1 MNSSPS
7 ITISGLLLL
16 LTISG
21 AKAQQLP
28 TILGSIISC
37 TNDLTLAGTD
47 FEINF
52 NAVLYALSSN
62 ASESDYAN
70 GFSSVA
76 RGSSNQVYGFFLC
89 RGDLSHDSCRA
100 CVVNGTQHIN
110 PPGCPYGFHNF
121 IVWYEECTV
130 SVSHQPFGSNR
141 MNDSSYA
148 QNSGNASDPVA
159 FNTLLNETLSNLFQ
173 STAYCQLVGR
183 RFAVRKANFIASQ
196 PFLYTLAQCT
206 PDLNPS
212 DCFSCL
218 QMAAKGISR
227 GNRRARFLLR
237 SCNLWYDDHAF
248 YNETAVALLFTMAP
262 PPSSSPLPSPK
273 GKTSTATTIVAIVV
287 SVGVTVVIFLILWC
301 LNRRATRRNEAA
313 ICSTRFQNLQVLP
326 SILHPG
332 KPHAVCLFS
341 YMLTLD
347 MTLGSQVQIRRIPED
362 SEGDFQSS
370 VKNRVLPVQQ
380 PDGHLVRLVPLPRRP
395 CFLPRGLN
403 HHPLLLA
410 RDSPF
415 SSAVSTSAPE
425 LSSTV
430 SPKPSG
436 CSSSAAFS
444 SVLVS
449 DSLIS
454 ETWKL
459 VEHPWK
465 NLLQR
470 KYLHPPH
477 HLLRFS
483 ALQLYPPMGK
493 K

>member
-37 TNDLTLAGTD
+37 TNDLTLAGID
-47 FEINF
+47 FERNF
-52 NAVLYALSSN
+52 NAVLFALSSN

-100 CVVNGTQHIN
+100 CVVNGTQQIN

-313 ICSTRFQNLQVLP
+313 ICSTQFQNLQVLP
-326 SILHPG
+326 SILFVNNG
-332 KPHAVCLFS
+332 REYVAAMGDLIFGYDIGIS
-341 YMLTLD
+341 
-347 MTLGSQVQIRRIPED
+347 GAED

-380 PDGHLVRLVPLPRRP
+380 PDAHLVRLVLLPRRP

-444 SVLVS
+444 SVLVP
-449 DSLIS
+449 DSLI
-454 ETWKL
+454 
-459 VEHPWK
+459 
-465 NLLQR
+465 R
-470 KYLHPPH
+470 
-477 HLLRFS
+477 
-483 ALQLYPPMGK
+483 
-493 K
+493 